1 MRLAGS
7 IAGAIAKGRGRF
19 MSYPLRPLQ
28 VIAVLALVALI
39 AAGCRDSG
47 GDADETEAAGEVRT
61 DTGVTE
67 EPCPDAVNEDH
78 GCIYLGT
85 LSDLTEGPF
94 AALAVPITE
103 AQAAFWRRVN
113 EEGGIGDAY
122 DVNVERYT
130 RDNKY
135 NPEIHV
141 QEYQAIQP
149 EILALAQTLGTPMTI
164 AGLTFYNR
172 ENVVGAPASWW
183 SGWEFEANILESGS
197 NYCLES
203 MNAIDYA
210 VDEFGIES
218 VMAVHYPGDYG
229 GDAAAGAEIAAN
241 ERGIEFINAVE
252 TGPNAV
258 VGSQEAAIGAIV
270 RAQPDLVIV
279 TTGPAEMAEI
289 VGGAAARN
297 FTGKFIGT
305 EPTWNQG
312 LLESPAAEALE
323 ALYLAT
329 FPWQPF
335 DADTPGHQ
343 AMRDTLGDV
352 TPNEGYTSGWVWS
365 YPLKAALEA
374 AYEAGDLTREGLVR
388 AASELETVDYEGMLP
403 EEAGR
408 FSGDPNETVFRQHLI
423 VQPDGDAPSG
433 VTVVED
439 FFVGPT
445 AEAFEF
451 TEPCASPEG

>member
-1 MRLAGS
+1 
-7 IAGAIAKGRGRF
+7 
-19 MSYPLRPLQ
+19 MSQLFRRHHLM
-28 VIAVLALVALI
+28 VVVLMLALVA
-39 AAGCRDSG
+39 AGCRESD
-47 GDADETEAAGEVRT
+47 GDADESEPAGEVRT
-61 DTGVTE
+61 DTGITE
-67 EPCPDAVNEDH
+67 EPCPNAVNEDH

-94 AALAVPITE
+94 AALAVPITD
-103 AQAAFWRRVN
+103 AQKAFWTRVN
-113 EEGGIGDAY
+113 EQGGIGDEY
-122 DVNVERYT
+122 DVDVGEYT

-135 NPEIHV
+135 NPEVHV
-141 QEYQAIQP
+141 QEYQDIKP
-149 EILALAQTLGTPMTI
+149 NILALAQTLGTPMTL
-164 AGLTFYNR
+164 AGLPFYKQ

-183 SGWEFEANILESGS
+183 SGWEFEDNILESGS

-210 VDEFGIES
+210 VDELGVES

-241 ERGIEFINAVE
+241 ERGIEFIRAVE

-258 VGSQEAAIGAIV
+258 VGSQEAAIDAIV
-270 RAQPDLVIV
+270 QAQPDLVIV

-289 VGGAAARN
+289 VGGSAARN

-312 LLESPAAEALE
+312 LLETPAAEAIQ

-329 FPWQPF
+329 FPWEPF
-335 DADTPGHQ
+335 DADTPGHE
-343 AMRDTLGDV
+343 AMREALGDV
-352 TPNEGYTSGWVWS
+352 PPNEGYTSGWVWS
-365 YPLKAALEA
+365 YPLKAALDA
-374 AYEAGDLTREGLVR
+374 AYANGDLTREGLVK

-423 VQPDGDAPSG
+423 AQPDADAPSG
-433 VTVVED
+433 VSVVED

-451 TEPCASPEG
+451 TEPCAEAG

>member
-1 MRLAGS
+1 MSHPFR
-7 IAGAIAKGRGRF
+7 RVRF
-19 MSYPLRPLQ
+19 VVVVTL
-28 VIAVLALVALI
+28 LALVA
-39 AAGCRDSG
+39 AGCRESG
-47 GDADETEAAGEVRT
+47 DGAEESEPAGEIQT
-61 DTGVTE
+61 DIGVTD
-67 EPCPDAVNEDH
+67 EPCPNAVNEDH

-103 AQAAFWRRVN
+103 AQEAFWGRVN

-122 DVNVERYT
+122 DVDTGKYT

-135 NPEIHV
+135 NPEVHV
-141 QEYQAIQP
+141 QEYQEIQP

-164 AGLTFYNR
+164 AGLPFYKR
-172 ENVVGAPASWW
+172 EDIVGAPASWW
-183 SGWEFEANILESGS
+183 SGWEFEDNILESGS

-203 MNAIDYA
+203 MNAVDYA
-210 VDEFGIES
+210 VEELGIES

-241 ERGIEFINAVE
+241 EQGLEFIRAVE

-258 VGSQEAAIGAIV
+258 VGSQEAAIDAIV
-270 RAQPDLVIV
+270 QAKPDLVIL
-279 TTGPAEMAEI
+279 TTGPAEAAEI
-289 VGGAAARN
+289 VGGAAARD

-312 LLESPAAEALE
+312 LLDSPAAEALQ

-329 FPWQPF
+329 FPWEPF

-343 AMRDTLGDV
+343 AMRDALGDV
-352 TPNEGYTSGWVWS
+352 APNEGYTSGWVWS
-365 YPLKAALEA
+365 YPLKAALDA
-374 AYEAGDLTREGLVR
+374 AAANGNLTREGLVQT
-388 AASELETVDYEGMLP
+388 ASELETIDYEGMLP

-408 FSGDPNETVFRQHLI
+408 FTGDPNETVFRQHLI
-423 VQPDGDAPSG
+423 VQPDVDAPSG
-433 VTVVED
+433 VSVVED

-445 AEAFEF
+445 AEGFEF
-451 TEPCASPEG
+451 TEPCAQPG

>member
-1 MRLAGS
+1 
-7 IAGAIAKGRGRF
+7 
-19 MSYPLRPLQ
+19 MSHQFRRRHMFVV
-28 VIAVLALVALI
+28 VIVLALVA
-39 AAGCRDSG
+39 AGCRESG
-47 GDADETEAAGEVRT
+47 GDADESEPAGEVRT
-61 DTGVTE
+61 DTGITE
-67 EPCPDAVNEDH
+67 EPCPNAVNEDH

-94 AALAVPITE
+94 AALAVPITD
-103 AQAAFWRRVN
+103 AQKAFWTRVN
-113 EEGGIGDAY
+113 EEGGIGDQY
-122 DVNVERYT
+122 DVDVGENT

-135 NPEIHV
+135 NPEVHV
-141 QEYQAIQP
+141 QEYQEIKSD
-149 EILALAQTLGTPMTI
+149 ILALAQTLGTPMTI
-164 AGLTFYNR
+164 AGLPFYKQ

-183 SGWEFEANILESGS
+183 SGWEFEDNILESGS

-203 MNAIDYA
+203 MNAVDYA

-229 GDAAAGAEIAAN
+229 GDAAAGAEIAAE
-241 ERGIEFINAVE
+241 ERGVEFIRAVE

-258 VGSQEAAIGAIV
+258 VGSQEAAIDAIV
-270 RAQPDLVIV
+270 QAQPDLVIV
-279 TTGPAEMAEI
+279 TTGPAEAAEI
-289 VGGAAARN
+289 VGGSAARN
-297 FTGKFIGT
+297 FTGKFFGT

-312 LLESPAAEALE
+312 LLETPAAEALQ

-329 FPWQPF
+329 FPWEPF

-343 AMRDTLGDV
+343 AMREALGEV
-352 TPNEGYTSGWVWS
+352 QPNEGYTSGWVWS
-365 YPLKAALEA
+365 YPLKAALDA
-374 AYEAGDLTREGLVR
+374 AHASGDLTREGLVK

-408 FSGDPNETVFRQHLI
+408 FTGEPNETVFRQHLI
-423 VQPDGDAPSG
+423 VQPDADAPSG
-433 VTVVED
+433 VSVVED

-451 TEPCASPEG
+451 TEPCAQPG